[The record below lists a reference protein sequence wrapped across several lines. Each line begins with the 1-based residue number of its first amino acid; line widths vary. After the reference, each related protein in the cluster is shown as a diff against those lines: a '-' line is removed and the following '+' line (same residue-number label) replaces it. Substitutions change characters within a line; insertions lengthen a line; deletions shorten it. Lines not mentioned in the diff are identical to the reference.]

1 MLSGTATNGRKVTTL
16 VLEKAD
22 AKLEYVPPAPFGALV
37 LWSGKPE
44 KADVKALATRLVEGG
59 CGWTT
64 LRAGKLTN
72 KLHTWFDEAVV
83 DHQLK
88 AGSDADMQTSGGPE
102 DSIEEAC
109 RDAVLDA
116 QPAYEKPFTDLLI
129 LAIGT
134 DAEKDSEHAHALA
147 QSVMRE

>member
-1 MLSGTATNGRKVTTL
+1 MLSGSATNGRKVTTL
-16 VLEKAD
+16 VLDKPD

-44 KADVKALATRLVEGG
+44 KTDVKALAKRLLEGG
-59 CGWTT
+59 CGFAT
-64 LRAGKLTN
+64 LRAGKLTE

-88 AGSDADMQTSGGPE
+88 ADRDADLQTSGNAE

-109 RDAVLDA
+109 RDAVFEA
-116 QPAYEKPFTDLLI
+116 QPAFEKPYTDLLV
-129 LAIGT
+129 LALGP
-134 DAEKDSEHAHALA
+134 DAQTDSERAHALA
-147 QSVMRE
+147 QKVERE